1 MCTETRL
8 FPRKACSGTGKRR
21 TDLARGAALWSYAQV
36 CAGTL
41 SGFALSPQVK
51 NQSQQTLHSLLSSLP
66 GMAPLRPICFL
77 MNLLLHNLK
86 WPFMFGGVLDAKDRL
101 DFIYIFFPSLSK
113 TKPKNQLCIPYPT
126 IINQL
131 YFKSKQK
138 LNTGNLSFLL
148 LKTVADTRPIKAK
161 LTAPQSTAR
170 THSGR
175 GQVQLSNQI

>member
-1 MCTETRL
+1 
-8 FPRKACSGTGKRR
+8 
-21 TDLARGAALWSYAQV
+21 
-36 CAGTL
+36 
-41 SGFALSPQVK
+41 
-51 NQSQQTLHSLLSSLP
+51 
-66 GMAPLRPICFL
+66 
-77 MNLLLHNLK
+77 
-86 WPFMFGGVLDAKDRL
+86 MFGGVLDAKDRL

-148 LKTVADTRPIKAK
+148 LKTVADPRPIKAK

>member
-1 MCTETRL
+1 
-8 FPRKACSGTGKRR
+8 
-21 TDLARGAALWSYAQV
+21 
-36 CAGTL
+36 
-41 SGFALSPQVK
+41 
-51 NQSQQTLHSLLSSLP
+51 
-66 GMAPLRPICFL
+66 
-77 MNLLLHNLK
+77 
-86 WPFMFGGVLDAKDRL
+86 MFGGVLDAKDRL